1 MHPTSNILA
10 TVVVI
15 ATLAANVALGYFNIP
30 NTLACDLAAAAPQMQ
45 AAAAA
50 AIGR

>member
-1 MHPTSNILA
+1 MHPTTNILA
-10 TVVVI
+10 AAVI
-15 ATLAANVALGYFNIP
+15 VATLLANIALGYFNIP
-30 NTLACDLAAAAPQMQ
+30 NTLTCELAAAAPQMQ